1 MCSLSLHKVF
11 LSLQQAKYH
20 IFFLELVCYWWCVCA
35 VHMKVFSSSV
45 ALPSF
50 ENCSYCRNKIAWS
63 SCKLKKLMNNSFFR
77 CPWTYV
83 RVWLSDPSGQ
93 IWGVHLCCGASFDM
107 AVLFSWNQPSGR
119 RCALLRI
126 HVPENYSDNRKPIS
140 AVLAN
145 QRVVI
150 EEHG

>member
-1 MCSLSLHKVF
+1 MCSLSLHKVL
-11 LSLQQAKYH
+11 LSLQQAKYR
-20 IFFLELVCYWWCVCA
+20 IFFLELVWYWWCVCA
-35 VHMKVFSSSV
+35 VHMKVFSSSL

-77 CPWTYV
+77 YPWTYV
-83 RVWLSDPSGQ
+83 RGWLSDPSGQ
-93 IWGVHLCCGASFDM
+93 IWGLHLCSSASFDM
-107 AVLFSWNQPSGR
+107 AALFSWTQPFGR
-119 RCALLRI
+119 RCALVRI
-126 HVPENYSDNRKPIS
+126 RVPENYSDNRKPIS

-145 QRVVI
+145 WRVII